1 MVPGLLVLV
10 RTELLKLGTIR
21 SPWLLAGGAVAV
33 TVLLALQPVTR
44 SGRDGAPSIGTVG
57 AALGV
62 FDALGRGALV
72 ALLVG
77 VLVVTAEFRHQTV
90 GTSLLQ
96 TPNRIQL
103 VVAKSAAS
111 SLVGLALGMSSLIMV
126 LAIGAVS
133 GALPLE
139 LVNSDIA
146 VRVLGLVLTY
156 PLYALIGAAVGA
168 LLNRTQPLAVVL
180 PIAWLVAV
188 EGLVTS
194 ALPQEATSWSIG
206 GVTAALQHAG
216 NLPYVLP
223 VWVGGGALLS
233 YALLLLAAATLHLNR
248 TDIT

>member
-1 MVPGLLVLV
+1 MPGVLVLV
-10 RTELLKLGTIR
+10 RTELLKLGTTR
-21 SPWLLAGGAVAV
+21 MPWLLAGAALAL

-44 SGRDGAPSIGTVG
+44 AGRDGAPSIGTVG

-62 FDALGRGALV
+62 LDALGRGALV

-77 VLVVTAEFRHQTV
+77 VLVVTSEFRHKTA

-103 VVAKSAAS
+103 VAAKSAAS
-111 SLVGLALGMSSLIMV
+111 SLVGLALGVSSLLLV
-126 LAIGAVS
+126 LAIGTAS
-133 GALPLE
+133 GALRLE

-156 PLYALIGAAVGA
+156 PLYALLGAAVGA
-168 LLNRTQPLAVVL
+168 LLNSTQPLAVIL
-180 PIAWLVAV
+180 PIAWLLAV

-194 ALPQEATSWSIG
+194 ALPQAATPWSVG

-216 NLPYVLP
+216 NLPSVLP
-223 VWVGGGALLS
+223 VWLGGSVLLS
-233 YALLLLAAATLHLNR
+233 YALLLLAIGTIHLNQ